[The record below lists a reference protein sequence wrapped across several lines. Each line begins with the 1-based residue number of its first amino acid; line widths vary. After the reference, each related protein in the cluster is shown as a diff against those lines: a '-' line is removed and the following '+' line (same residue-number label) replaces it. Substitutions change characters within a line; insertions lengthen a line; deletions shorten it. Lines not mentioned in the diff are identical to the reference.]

1 MVKDFRPISLI
12 HSFAKIVMKVLALRV
27 APAMDDLISNCQSA
41 FIKKRCIQDNFLYVR
56 NLARAY
62 HRTNTPALLLKM
74 DISKTFDSVSWEY
87 VLEML
92 QQRDFPSRWRNWL
105 ALFFSTSSSSV
116 LLNGITGPTFLHQR
130 GLRQGDPLSPYLFIL
145 AIDTLQKL
153 FQLATEDG
161 PLSTL
166 RGRHAKLRL
175 SLYADDAVV
184 FINPVKEELEMV
196 IQIMRSFGD
205 ATGLRINL
213 EKSSVAAIRCHDI
226 DLENVLTAFAGQR
239 VDFPLTY
246 LGIPIVMGRLRLADR
261 KSVV

>member
-1 MVKDFRPISLI
+1 
-12 HSFAKIVMKVLALRV
+12 
-27 APAMDDLISNCQSA
+27 
-41 FIKKRCIQDNFLYVR
+41 
-56 NLARAY
+56 
-62 HRTNTPALLLKM
+62 
-74 DISKTFDSVSWEY
+74 
-87 VLEML
+87 ML
-92 QQRDFPSRWRNWL
+92 QQRSFPSRWRNWL

-116 LLNGITGPTFLHQR
+116 LLNGIPGPTFLHQR

-145 AIDTLQKL
+145 AIDTLQNL

-161 PLSTL
+161 SLSTL

-226 DLENVLTAFAGQR
+226 DLENVLTAFPGQR

-246 LGIPIVMGRLRLADR
+246 LGIPIVMGRLRLAHIQP
-261 KSVV
+261 